1 MVANDAEQR
10 APYFTIARSLGSMND
25 LTSTYVVMFELN
37 ASVLDTRLKGINL
50 GENGQLQLISP
61 EGIVVSSS
69 ESSIVGSETAW
80 TFAKEFPADTKTDDV
95 RTKDEEGRNVLA
107 VYNTLNTNDWKLVGS
122 VQTSEL
128 TKDASS
134 ILVITLIV
142 VRHRCYFC
150 YSDRDLDGKN
160 DCPSIRQA

>member
-1 MVANDAEQR
+1 M
-10 APYFTIARSLGSMND
+10 
-25 LTSTYVVMFELN
+25 
-37 ASVLDTRLKGINL
+37 
-50 GENGQLQLISP
+50 ISP

-69 ESSIVGSETAW
+69 DSSIVGSETAW

-107 VYNTLNTNDWKLVGS
+107 VYNTLSTNDWKLVGS

-142 VRHRCYFC
+142 AAVDVIFAILIGIWMVRMIARPI
-150 YSDRDLDGKN
+150 GKLN
-160 DCPSIRQA
+160 LLMKEGAKGI